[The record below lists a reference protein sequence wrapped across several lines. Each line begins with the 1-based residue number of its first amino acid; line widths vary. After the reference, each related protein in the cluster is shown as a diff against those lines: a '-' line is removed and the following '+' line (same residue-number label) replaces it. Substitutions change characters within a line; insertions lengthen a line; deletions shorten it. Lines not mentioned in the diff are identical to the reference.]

1 MGKKFIPIRAL
12 AKKYRLSELKIWAL
26 ARTGWKGKY
35 GAQKHIEQ
43 FYDPRLGAS
52 FAEDDLI
59 EWINTH
65 EEEYETLLVLWDE
78 HQSRS

>member
-1 MGKKFIPIRAL
+1 MGKKFVPVRVL

-35 GAQKHIEQ
+35 GARKFVEQ
-43 FYDPRLGAS
+43 YYDANLGAA
-52 FAEDDLI
+52 FAEEDLV

-65 EEEYETLLVLWDE
+65 EDEYETLLVRWDE
-78 HQSRS
+78 HEARN